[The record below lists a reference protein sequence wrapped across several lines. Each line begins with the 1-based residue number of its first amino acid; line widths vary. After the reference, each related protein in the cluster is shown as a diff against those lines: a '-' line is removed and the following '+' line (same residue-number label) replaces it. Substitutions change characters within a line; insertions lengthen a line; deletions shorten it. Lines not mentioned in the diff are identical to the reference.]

1 MADAAEKTKALL
13 AEAEKHK
20 AQGNLHFKEGALVK
34 ALFAYSEAVEV
45 LDGESDESS
54 VTSAATTASSGS
66 VSDEAKALLLPVLSN
81 RAFCH
86 IKLENFG
93 SAVDDAARA
102 VELDPTYTKAYYRRG
117 CALTNLAKWKEAKA
131 DFSKVVKAAPNDKDA
146 RAKFQTCDKEIKSA
160 AFAKAIA
167 TEESKPVSERIDMA
181 EIPLDSSY
189 DGPVFEYPVK
199 PEFLVA
205 LSEWQR
211 DQKTLAKR
219 SAYEICLKALEILRT
234 EKSLVH
240 IAVPPGTEFTVCGDV
255 HGQYYD
261 LLNIF
266 KINGAP
272 SETNPY
278 LFNGDFVDRGSF
290 SMECILLLFAYKVA
304 YPKHF
309 YLARGNHETKSMN
322 KLYGFQGEVS
332 QKFDDR
338 LYDLFS
344 EAFCYLPLGHV
355 IAHQIFCVHG
365 GLFSKDDVKLEEL
378 IKIDRNQEPPDSGYM
393 TELLW
398 SDPQPRPGRA
408 PSKRGV
414 GVAFGPDV
422 TANFLKTNGLKMVVR
437 SHEMKE
443 RGYEVEHAGQLV
455 TIFSAPNYCDQMG
468 NQGAFIRF
476 KADGAGD
483 LTPTYTSF
491 SHVPHPEVRAMQYA
505 NRALFGPMFGM
516 GGA

>member
-1 MADAAEKTKALL
+1 
-13 AEAEKHK
+13 
-20 AQGNLHFKEGALVK
+20 
-34 ALFAYSEAVEV
+34 
-45 LDGESDESS
+45 
-54 VTSAATTASSGS
+54 
-66 VSDEAKALLLPVLSN
+66 
-81 RAFCH
+81 
-86 IKLENFG
+86 
-93 SAVDDAARA
+93 
-102 VELDPTYTKAYYRRG
+102 
-117 CALTNLAKWKEAKA
+117 
-131 DFSKVVKAAPNDKDA
+131 
-146 RAKFQTCDKEIKSA
+146 
-160 AFAKAIA
+160 
-167 TEESKPVSERIDMA
+167 
-181 EIPLDSSY
+181 
-189 DGPVFEYPVK
+189 
-199 PEFLVA
+199 
-205 LSEWQR
+205 
-211 DQKTLAKR
+211 
-219 SAYEICLKALEILRT
+219 
-234 EKSLVH
+234 
-240 IAVPPGTEFTVCGDV
+240 
-255 HGQYYD
+255 
-261 LLNIF
+261 
-266 KINGAP
+266 
-272 SETNPY
+272 
-278 LFNGDFVDRGSF
+278 
-290 SMECILLLFAYKVA
+290 MECILLLFAYKVA

-355 IAHQIFCVHG
+355 LGNQIFCVHG
-365 GLFSKDDVKLEEL
+365 GLFSKDDVRLEEL
-378 IKIDRNQEPPDSGYM
+378 IKIDRNQEPPDSGLM

-476 KADGAGD
+476 KADGARD

-516 GGA
+516 GGT

>member
-1 MADAAEKTKALL
+1 
-13 AEAEKHK
+13 
-20 AQGNLHFKEGALVK
+20 VK

-45 LDGESDESS
+45 LDGESDEAS
-54 VTSAATTASSGS
+54 VASEGTTTASAGS
-66 VSDEAKALLLPVLSN
+66 VSEEAKALLLPVLSN

-93 SAVDDAARA
+93 SAIDDATRA
-102 VELDPTYTKAYYRRG
+102 IELDPTYTKAYYRRG
-117 CALTNLAKWKEAKA
+117 CARTNLAKWKEAKA
-131 DFSKVVKAAPNDKDA
+131 DFSKVCKAAPNDKDA
-146 RAKFQTCDKEIKSA
+146 RAKLQTCDKEIKAA

-167 TEESKPVSERIDMA
+167 TEESKPISERVDVA
-181 EIPLDSSY
+181 EIPLESSY

-199 PEFLVA
+199 PEFLEA

-211 DQKTLAKR
+211 DQKTLSKR
-219 SAYEICLKALEILRT
+219 SAYEICLKALEIFRS
-234 EKSLVH
+234 ERSLVH
-240 IAVPPGTEFTVCGDV
+240 IDVPPGTEFTVCGDV

-266 KINGAP
+266 KINGVP

-355 IAHQIFCVHG
+355 LGNQIFCVHG
-365 GLFSKDDVKLEEL
+365 GLFSKDDVRLEEL
-378 IKIDRNQEPPDSGYM
+378 IKIDRNQEPPDSGLM

-476 KADGAGD
+476 KADGARD

-516 GGA
+516 GGT